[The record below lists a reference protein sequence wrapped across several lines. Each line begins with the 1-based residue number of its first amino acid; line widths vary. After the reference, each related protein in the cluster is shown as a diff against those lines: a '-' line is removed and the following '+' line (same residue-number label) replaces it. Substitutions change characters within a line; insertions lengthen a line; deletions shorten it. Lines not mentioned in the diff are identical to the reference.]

1 MNKKL
6 RFSRKSALKLGT
18 LVMVGIMTVSSVFVS
33 TPKVI
38 YADNAAAANVV
49 TEIPGTVSTESSY
62 NSSFLSI
69 TGFAS
74 VNGNVH
80 DRSEYVGTEYYRVI
94 DDEKDFL
101 DAIKDAQSGKVKV
114 MEITKDLDLGYKY
127 LTELLT
133 KDVLRKY
140 NFVREYKRPS
150 NELTNVNGGFTNPLM
165 EKSGVTQ
172 INIGNID
179 GLTIFSPNGNAIKH
193 TELKITGNDI
203 VIRNLH
209 FKEMWQWDDAGAQKE
224 VGWSNMKINGGKN
237 IWVDHC
243 TFEIASDGNIDLEN
257 GATGVTISWCKIGDE
272 ATEKPSEDSSIYQSI
287 MFMEGRYQKGELKA
301 DTSLYHQLRTG
312 GATPEQIMAY
322 TAYHKKCHLNG
333 SGDKDFVN
341 YKRSNGTVVEDANSN
356 IRLTLAYNHY
366 LNPGQR
372 VPMIRQGV
380 GNLINCYIDDSTHQT
395 AAAAHP
401 IFAEKGPYSL
411 SRCINS
417 RNGASIAADTC
428 VFEGVEEP
436 ITGAEYQG
444 MDTNY
449 MAPEWAIMFQNV
461 KNNALIVNSTVT
473 NSKGT
478 YTGSSWDNNGDNLF
492 TTGFRYKD
500 KSTVGNWEWATHI
513 VNEDQYEKR
522 DYTVEEAKPME
533 FTYDTNG
540 VLPYQYQTLPLED
553 VKEVVGSK
561 SGAGVM
567 EMTSA
572 EWTKTK
578 YIAADYSAVDAAI
591 EKANALN
598 PEDYVDFSGVTA
610 AIEAVDRDLMSDDQT
625 KVDAMAK
632 AIEDAIAALVKV
644 DNSDDTNVPSDPDK
658 GDGEDTSNEPTEP
671 DSVPEPDEEGEAP
684 KTGDS
689 NMAMMYILLLGSS
702 AGIAGIT
709 ALMRKKCKN

>member
-18 LVMVGIMTVSSVFVS
+18 LVMAGIMTVSSVFVS

-500 KSTVGNWEWATHI
+500 KSTVGNWAWASLI